1 MRVKRRV
8 DIVRFLSA
16 APITK
21 RANDKSE
28 GQKRGE
34 DKVREKNS
42 LETDES
48 ANLVRLEN

>member
-34 DKVREKNS
+34 DKVREK
-42 LETDES
+42 THWKRTR
-48 ANLVRLEN
+48 VRIWSV